1 MARLS
6 LKLGPTTSFRYDSH
20 CAVRSSIADLLQT
33 LPSTALKVFPGG
45 AATYLITGGTGGLGR
60 SITKWLAREGA
71 KHIIL
76 LSRSG
81 ARHNGVPELLK
92 ELRRQ
97 EVEVVV
103 AKCDIADLA
112 QVQKV
117 ILECQATMPPIK
129 GVFHGA
135 MALRDALFE
144 KSSFSDWQLNIKPRV
159 QGAWNLHHCLADAD
173 LDFFLML
180 GSLGGIIG
188 TIGQSGYAA
197 TNTFFDAF
205 ASYRKGLGLPTCV
218 IDIGMVEDVGYVA
231 ENKERAAEMNFLG
244 FDGLVEDELLALV
257 KAHITGAFSGNDD
270 QQTITGLKL
279 SPDKPLPPWASDPKF
294 QNVLPGVLSDTAET
308 GGDGG
313 KGIAVRDRL
322 KIADSPELAI
332 EVICQALL
340 QKLSSLLMIA
350 IEDLDSKKPVV
361 AYGLDS
367 LVAGEL
373 RNWIT
378 SDLDAIVPLMELM
391 NSPSIESLAAKLATL
406 SKSVDHST
414 FPEGKNK
421 EGQ

>member
-1 MARLS
+1 M
-6 LKLGPTTSFRYDSH
+6 
-20 CAVRSSIADLLQT
+20 
-33 LPSTALKVFPGG
+33 
-45 AATYLITGGTGGLGR
+45 
-60 SITKWLAREGA
+60 
-71 KHIIL
+71 
-76 LSRSG
+76 
-81 ARHNGVPELLK
+81 
-92 ELRRQ
+92 
-97 EVEVVV
+97 V

-117 ILECQATMPPIK
+117 LSECRESMPPIK
-129 GVFHGA
+129 GVIHGA
-135 MALRDALFE
+135 MTLRDALFE
-144 KSSFSDWQLNIKPRV
+144 KSSFTDWQLNTKPRV

-205 ASYRKGLGLPTCV
+205 ASYRKGLGLPTAV
-218 IDIGMVEDVGYVA
+218 IDIGMVEKVGYVA
-231 ENKERAAEMNFLG
+231 ENREREAEMNFLG

-279 SPDKPLPPWASDPKF
+279 YPDRPLPTWASDPKF
-294 QNVLPGVLSDTAET
+294 QNVLPGVLSDTST
-308 GGDGG
+308 RGGDGG
-313 KGIAVRDRL
+313 KGIAVRARL
-322 KIADSPELAI
+322 MIADSPELAI
-332 EVICQALL
+332 EVICQGLI

-350 IEDLDSKKPVV
+350 VEDLDVKKPVV

-378 SDLDAIVPLMELM
+378 ADLDAIVPLMELM
-391 NSPSIESLAAKLATL
+391 NSPSIESLAGKIVTMSKL
-406 SKSVDHST
+406 VDHST
-414 FPEGKNK
+414 PPEGKKK
-421 EGQ
+421 EEGE